1 MFKYSSSVRNVER
14 KMSDRKHLKDLL
26 NITGLPVF
34 GCFTLIS
41 EKNGLVILF
50 LEVFFER
57 EDEKLILTGFFTSN
71 IMELSFQKMFFFF
84 ALVYQR

>member
-1 MFKYSSSVRNVER
+1 MFKYLSSVRNIER
-14 KMSDRKHLKDLL
+14 KMSDRKHCEDLL

-50 LEVFFER
+50 LEVFRTWRWEIDIDRVFYE
-57 EDEKLILTGFFTSN
+57 
-71 IMELSFQKMFFFF
+71 
-84 ALVYQR
+84 